1 MPASL
6 GELATEFGCELV
18 GDPEVRVDRVA
29 TLVNASPE
37 SVGFLASPAYR
48 NELLSTRAAAVV
60 LAEAEAGECPV
71 AALISDDPY
80 ATYALIA
87 GVLHPPAGHAAG
99 IHSSAVIA
107 DSASISNSA
116 RISANAVL
124 GEDCSIAE
132 GVYIGPGCVLG
143 KRCSIGRDSQVL
155 VNATLVEDVRIGE
168 RTIIHPGA
176 VIGSDG
182 FGNARGGSGWI
193 KIPQLGGVVIG
204 SDVEIGTNTTVDR
217 GAIDDTI
224 IEDGVRLD
232 NLIQVGHN
240 ARIGAHTAIAGL
252 TAIAGSATV
261 GKRCMIAGLAGVI
274 GHVTLCDDVVI
285 TAQALITKD
294 IHEPGV
300 YSATFGAEKDKDWK
314 RMIVRFRRSE
324 ALEKRVAEL
333 EAKVNKNDG

>member
-48 NELLSTRAAAVV
+48 NELPATRAAAVV
-60 LAEAEAGECPV
+60 LTEADAGACPV

-87 GVLHPPAGHAAG
+87 GLLHPPVGRSVG

-107 DSASISNSA
+107 DSAIISNSA
-116 RISANAVL
+116 RISANVVI

-132 GVYIGPGCVLG
+132 GVYIAAGCVLG

-155 VNATLVEDVRIGE
+155 ANATLVEDVRIGE
-168 RTIIHPGA
+168 RTVIHAGA

-240 ARIGAHTAIAGL
+240 ARIGAHTAIAGV
-252 TAIAGSATV
+252 TAIGGSATV
-261 GKRCMIAGLAGVI
+261 GKRCMIAGLSGVI
-274 GHVTLCDDVVI
+274 GHVTVCDDVFI

-294 IHEPGV
+294 IHEPGM

-314 RMIVRFRRSE
+314 RMVVRFRRSE

-333 EAKVNKNDG
+333 EAKVNKNDE

>member
-48 NELLSTRAAAVV
+48 NELLATRAAAVV
-60 LAEAEAGECPV
+60 LTEADAGECPV

-87 GVLHPPAGHAAG
+87 GL
-99 IHSSAVIA
+99 S
-107 DSASISNSA
+107 
-116 RISANAVL
+116 
-124 GEDCSIAE
+124 
-132 GVYIGPGCVLG
+132 
-143 KRCSIGRDSQVL
+143 
-155 VNATLVEDVRIGE
+155 
-168 RTIIHPGA
+168 
-176 VIGSDG
+176 
-182 FGNARGGSGWI
+182 
-193 KIPQLGGVVIG
+193 
-204 SDVEIGTNTTVDR
+204 
-217 GAIDDTI
+217 
-224 IEDGVRLD
+224 
-232 NLIQVGHN
+232 
-240 ARIGAHTAIAGL
+240 
-252 TAIAGSATV
+252 
-261 GKRCMIAGLAGVI
+261 GVI
-274 GHVTLCDDVVI
+274 GHVTVCDDVII

-314 RMIVRFRRSE
+314 RMVVRLRRSE

-333 EAKVNKNDG
+333 EAKVNKNDE

>member
-1 MPASL
+1 MPVSL
-6 GELATEFGCELV
+6 GELATEFGCELA
-18 GDPEVRVDRVA
+18 GDPEIRVHRVA
-29 TLVNASPE
+29 TLTNASAE

-60 LAEAEAGECPV
+60 LTEADAGDCRV

-99 IHSSAVIA
+99 IHSSAIIA
-107 DSASISNSA
+107 DSASISDSA
-116 RISANAVL
+116 HISANVVI
-124 GEDCSIAE
+124 GEHCSIAE
-132 GVYIGPGCVLG
+132 GVYIAAGCVLG
-143 KRCSIGRDSQVL
+143 KRCSLGRDSRVL

-182 FGNARGGSGWI
+182 FGHARAYSGWT

-204 SDVEIGTNTTVDR
+204 NDVEIGTNTSVDR

-232 NLIQVGHN
+232 KLIQIGHN
-240 ARIGAHTAIAGL
+240 ARIGAHTAIAGM
-252 TAIAGSATV
+252 TAIAGGATV
-261 GKRCMIAGLAGVI
+261 GKRCMIAGLAGVT
-274 GHVTLCDDVVI
+274 GHVTVCDDTVI
-285 TAQALITKD
+285 MAQALITKD
-294 IHEPGV
+294 IREPGV
-300 YSATFGAEKDKDWK
+300 YSATFWAEKEQVWK
-314 RMIVRFRRSE
+314 RMVARFRRSA

-333 EAKVNKNDG
+333 EAKVSKNDG

>member
-1 MPASL
+1 
-6 GELATEFGCELV
+6 
-18 GDPEVRVDRVA
+18 VDRAA
-29 TLVNASPE
+29 TLANASPE

-48 NELLSTRAAAVV
+48 SELHSTRAAAVV
-60 LAEAEAGECPV
+60 LTEADAGECPV

-80 ATYALIA
+80 ASYALIA
-87 GVLHPPAGHAAG
+87 GVLHPPVGHAAG

-116 RISANAVL
+116 CICANVVI

-132 GVYIGPGCVLG
+132 GAYIAAGCVLG

-182 FGNARGGSGWI
+182 FGNARGGSGWV
-193 KIPQLGGVVIG
+193 KIPRLGGVVIG
-204 SDVEIGTNTTVDR
+204 SDVEIGTNTAVDR

-240 ARIGAHTAIAGL
+240 TRIGAHTAIAGM
-252 TAIAGSATV
+252 TAIAGSAKV
-261 GKRCMIAGLAGVI
+261 GQRCMIAGLAGVI
-274 GHVTLCDDVVI
+274 GHVTVCDDVVI
-285 TAQALITKD
+285 TAQALITED

-300 YSATFGAEKDKDWK
+300 YSATYGAEKDKDWK
-314 RMIVRFRRSE
+314 RMIVRFRRGE
-324 ALEKRVAEL
+324 ALEKPVAEL
-333 EAKVNKNDG
+333 EAKVNKNDE

>member
-29 TLVNASPE
+29 TLASASAE

-48 NELLSTRAAAVV
+48 NELIATKAAAVV
-60 LAEAEAGECPV
+60 LTEADAGECPV

-99 IHSSAVIA
+99 IHASAVIA
-107 DSASISNSA
+107 DSARISNSA
-116 RISANAVL
+116 RIAANVVI

-132 GVYIGPGCVLG
+132 GVYIAAGCILG

-204 SDVEIGTNTTVDR
+204 SDVEIGANTAVDR

-240 ARIGAHTAIAGL
+240 ARIGAHTAIAGM

-261 GKRCMIAGLAGVI
+261 GKRCMIAGLSGVT
-274 GHVTLCDDVVI
+274 GHVTVCDDVVI

-314 RMIVRFRRSE
+314 RMVVRFRRSE

-333 EAKVNKNDG
+333 EAKVNKNDE

>member
-18 GDPEVRVDRVA
+18 GDPETRVDRVA
-29 TLVNASPE
+29 TLANASPA

-48 NELLSTRAAAVV
+48 SELLSTKAAAVV
-60 LAEAEAGECPV
+60 LTEADAGDCPV

-87 GVLHPPAGHAAG
+87 GVLHQPAGHAAG

-107 DSASISNSA
+107 DSASISDSA
-116 RISANAVL
+116 HVSANVVI
-124 GEDCSIAE
+124 GEDCTISD
-132 GVYIGPGCVLG
+132 GVYLAAGCVLG

-155 VNATLVEDVRIGE
+155 VNATLVGDVRIGE
-168 RTIIHPGA
+168 RTIVHPGA

-182 FGNARGGSGWI
+182 FGNVRGDSGWI

-204 SDVEIGTNTTVDR
+204 SDVEIGTNTAVDR

-232 NLIQVGHN
+232 NLIQIGHN
-240 ARIGAHTAIAGL
+240 ARIGAHTAIAGM

-274 GHVTLCDDVVI
+274 GHVTVCDDAVI

-294 IHEPGV
+294 IREPGV
-300 YSATFGAEKDKDWK
+300 YSATFGAEKDQDWK

-333 EAKVNKNDG
+333 EAKVDENDG

>member
-71 AALISDDPY
+71 ATLISDDPY

-116 RISANAVL
+116 RISANAVI
-124 GEDCSIAE
+124 GQDCSIAE
-132 GVYIGPGCVLG
+132 GVYIAPGCVLG
-143 KRCSIGRDSQVL
+143 ERCSIGRDSQVL

-182 FGNARGGSGWI
+182 FGNARRGSGWI

-274 GHVTLCDDVVI
+274 GHVTICDDVVI

>member
-29 TLVNASPE
+29 TLASASAE

-48 NELLSTRAAAVV
+48 NELLSTKAGAVV
-60 LAEAEAGECPV
+60 LTEADAGDCRV

-99 IHSSAVIA
+99 IHSSAIIA
-107 DSASISNSA
+107 DSASISDSA
-116 RISANAVL
+116 HISANVVI
-124 GEDCSIAE
+124 GEHCSIAE
-132 GVYIGPGCVLG
+132 GVYIAAGCVLG
-143 KRCSIGRDSQVL
+143 KRCSLGRDSQVL

-182 FGNARGGSGWI
+182 FGHARAYSGWT

-204 SDVEIGTNTTVDR
+204 NDVEIGTNTAVDR

-232 NLIQVGHN
+232 KLIQIGHN
-240 ARIGAHTAIAGL
+240 ARIGAHTAIAGM
-252 TAIAGSATV
+252 TAIAGNATV
-261 GKRCMIAGLAGVI
+261 GKRCMIAGLAGVT
-274 GHVTLCDDVVI
+274 GHVTVCDDTVI
-285 TAQALITKD
+285 MAQALITKD
-294 IHEPGV
+294 IREPGV
-300 YSATFGAEKDKDWK
+300 YSATFGAEKDQVWK
-314 RMIVRFRRSE
+314 RMVARFRRSA

-333 EAKVNKNDG
+333 EAKVSKNDG